1 MKNPLAIVLAC
12 LVFACASAHPSPDG
26 DNPASSETKTTN
38 QYGVYSFLIGEWE
51 VRAGEGGP
59 IIGVTRVRWGPNQAY
74 IWYSQSLLFDGR
86 EQPHLEGILVWNGVH
101 KNLDMLL
108 SMDLKSGRVQEQG
121 TMSVGADGVLV
132 RDITAVFSAGARPI
146 GMETVGPEGAAT
158 RYRETYQQIGPDK
171 IVTSAT
177 RQVGDQ
183 WVPTFPGS
191 DHLVM
196 LRRGK

>member
-1 MKNPLAIVLAC
+1 MKNLLTIALFCPVLI
-12 LVFACASAHPSPDG
+12 CASAHPSADG
-26 DNPASSETKTTN
+26 DNQASSEAKTTN
-38 QYGVYSFLIGEWE
+38 QYGAYSFLISEWE

-59 IIGVTRVRWGPNQAY
+59 IIGVTRVRWGPNQSY
-74 IWYSQSLLFDGR
+74 IWYSQSLLFDDR

-108 SMDLKSGRVQEQG
+108 SMDLKTGRVQEQG
-121 TMSVGADGVLV
+121 TMSVGADGVLI
-132 RDITAVFSAGARPI
+132 RDITAVFSAGARPL
-146 GMETVGPEGAAT
+146 GMEMVGSDGATT
-158 RYRETYQQIGPDK
+158 RYRETYQQIGPEK

-177 RQVGDQ
+177 RQVGDK

-196 LRRGK
+196 VRRGG